1 MISAPTVR
9 NQDFL
14 YNTSLRAGA
23 HTGVVYALRVQ
34 ARSPQCLP
42 LDKGRCPEGAE
53 GSRAKHC
60 RSPTACG
67 GAPFFE
73 RGPTRRAGSVRR
85 DPYLVNATRGKRV
98 TRSLLVEEPGGP
110 RFHVGAAISR
120 PHASALPIRVIL
132 SAAKDLKRRTLH
144 LVQSLRSFGSGC
156 ASAQDD
162 TG

>member
-34 ARSPQCLP
+34 SVVFSGGRGRPQCLP
-42 LDKGRCPEGAE
+42 LDKGRCPEGAV
-53 GSRAKHC
+53 GSIPHRCAEPPFRK
-60 RSPTACG
+60 
-67 GAPFFE
+67 GA
-73 RGPTRRAGSVRR
+73 
-85 DPYLVNATRGKRV
+85 NATRGKRV

>member
-60 RSPTACG
+60 RSPTAARSPLFRK
-67 GAPFFE
+67 GA
-73 RGPTRRAGSVRR
+73 
-85 DPYLVNATRGKRV
+85 NATRGKRA
-98 TRSLLVEEPGGP
+98 TRSLPRQRDAREARDAILACRRARRPAFPRRGGYQP
-110 RFHVGAAISR
+110 PACVSPPHPCHPERSEGSQTSDAA
-120 PHASALPIRVIL
+120 PCPKLEIL
-132 SAAKDLKRRTLH
+132 RLRLR
-144 LVQSLRSFGSGC
+144 LRSG
-156 ASAQDD
+156 
-162 TG
+162 